1 MLGNLTI
8 TNGHRQVRKPSQKA
22 EQVADLL
29 HGTAIRLLRFVRK
42 EDAAAGIT
50 GPQLSVLSVLVYA
63 GPQTLGKLAAAE
75 QVRPPTMS
83 QMVTEL
89 EKRGL
94 AMRKPLDRR
103 SVLVTVTEKGKRL
116 LEAGRKRRLAKLAT
130 ALSALPSEHLETLRE
145 ASELIVSVTEFTI

>member
-1 MLGNLTI
+1 
-8 TNGHRQVRKPSQKA
+8 VRKASQKA
-22 EQVADLL
+22 EQTADLL

-83 QMVTEL
+83 QMVSEL

-94 AMRKPLDRR
+94 AVRRPIDRR
-103 SVLVTVTEKGKRL
+103 SILVSVTEKGKKL
-116 LEAGRKRRLAKLAT
+116 LEAGRKRRLAKLSA
-130 ALSALPSEHLETLRE
+130 ALSDLPAEKLELLRE
-145 ASELIVSVTEFTI
+145 ASDLVIGVTEFTI